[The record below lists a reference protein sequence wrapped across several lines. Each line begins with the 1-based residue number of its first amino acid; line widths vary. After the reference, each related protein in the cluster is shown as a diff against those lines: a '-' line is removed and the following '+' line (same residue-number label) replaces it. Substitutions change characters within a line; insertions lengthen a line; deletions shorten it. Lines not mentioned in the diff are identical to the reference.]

1 MATHKRVW
9 LITGTSSGLGHEIAR
24 AALAHGDIV
33 VATARDP
40 GKLADLAAAG
50 AITEQLDVTA
60 PDTTLSATITRIVQR
75 TGTIDILVNNA
86 GYILAGAVEEAS
98 RDEAQDQF
106 ATNVFG
112 QLNVSRAVLPH
123 MRRQRSGVIA
133 NLGSMTGWQGGPAVG
148 LYCASKAC
156 AGILSEALRAEVAHL
171 GITVTA
177 VEPGAFRTDF
187 LAQGHKVRA
196 ATHISELDQG
206 TSGTHDV
213 LAAYNQRQ
221 PGDPVKA
228 ARLIVEGLTGTG
240 RCEGREPPARWVIGS
255 DAHQFVTA
263 ALDQQRKVMDEWKDL
278 TTATDCDI

>member
-1 MATHKRVW
+1 MATNKRVW

-24 AALAHGDIV
+24 AALTLGDVV

-40 GKLADLAAAG
+40 RKLADLSAEG

-60 PDTTLSATITRIVQR
+60 PDATLSDSIARIVQR

-86 GYILAGAVEEAS
+86 GYILAGAVEEVN
-98 RDEAQDQF
+98 RDEAQAQF

-112 QLNVSRAVLPH
+112 QLNVARAVLPY

-133 NLGSMTGWQGGPAVG
+133 NLGSMTGWQGGSAVG

-156 AGILSEALRAEVAHL
+156 AGIMSEALRAEVAHL

-177 VEPGAFRTDF
+177 VEPGAFRTGF

-196 ATHISELDQG
+196 ERHIDELDQG
-206 TSGTHDV
+206 TSGTHDI
-213 LAAYNQRQ
+213 LAAYNRQQ

-228 ARLIVEGLTGTG
+228 AKLIVEGVTGTG
-240 RCEGREPPARWVIGS
+240 RCEGRELPARWLIGS
-255 DAHQFVTA
+255 DAHQYVTA
-263 ALDQQRKVMDEWKDL
+263 VLDQQRNAMEQWKDL
-278 TTATDCDI
+278 TTTTDCDA